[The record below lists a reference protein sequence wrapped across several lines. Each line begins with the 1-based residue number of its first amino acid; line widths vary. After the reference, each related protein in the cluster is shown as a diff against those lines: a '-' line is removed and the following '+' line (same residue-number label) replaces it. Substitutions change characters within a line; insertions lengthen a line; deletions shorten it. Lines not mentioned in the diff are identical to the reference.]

1 MKNYQLIQDLISHV
15 ATFEEEQ
22 PQAEQQTLF
31 NFVTWLNGQLMQVVA
46 ERPQPQEPTTTA
58 AESPDV
64 MLGILIGY
72 LYRYSRIYTK
82 KGLENTPL
90 VTYDDFTYLATLRA
104 HQPMTKIDLIERNIQ
119 EKTTGTEIIRR
130 LLANNLVEQYK
141 DEVDKRSKRLKLT
154 EKGEQLLNSM
164 WPVMG
169 QVAAL
174 MGGTLTLSEKM
185 VLVGLLQKLHTFHNP
200 IFLEQRD
207 RPLNALIQEMKIR

>member
-1 MKNYQLIQDLISHV
+1 MKNYQLIQDLITYV

-31 NFVTWLNGQLMQVVA
+31 NFITWMNRQLMQIA
-46 ERPQPQEPTTTA
+46 ADRPAPIEPTTTA

-72 LYRYSRIYTK
+72 LYRYSRVYTK

-90 VTYDDFTYLATLRA
+90 VTYDDFTYLATLWA

-130 LLANNLVEQYK
+130 LLANDLVEQYN

-154 EKGEQLLNSM
+154 EKGVKLLNSM

-169 QVAAL
+169 QVATL
-174 MGGTLTLSEKM
+174 LGGTLTLSEKM
-185 VLVGLLQKLHTFHNP
+185 VLVGLLQKLHIFHNP
-200 IFLEQRD
+200 IFLDQRD
-207 RPLNALIQEMKIR
+207 EPLDRLLNSMNK